1 MARRIEVEFVKR
13 QVRCVAELLD
23 DLAPKTSEA
32 VWQNLPQEGGAY
44 HAKYASNEVYILV
57 PPFAS
62 EEPGLENPTMTPI
75 TGDLLYFHL
84 PPGLV
89 KLPEVREVADRT
101 GLVDLA
107 IFYGRDNL
115 LISPS
120 MGPVPGNR
128 FATITE
134 NLDEVVRACDN
145 IWREGFAG
153 ERLIFRKLE

>member
-1 MARRIEVEFVKR
+1 MTRKIEIEFAKR

-23 DLAPKTSEA
+23 DLAPKTCEA

-75 TGDLLYFHL
+75 SGDLLYFYL
-84 PPGLV
+84 SPGLV

-101 GLVDLA
+101 GVVDLA

-134 NLDEVVRACDN
+134 NFDEVAQACDN

-153 ERLIFRKLE
+153 ERLIFRRVE